1 MFLGEFYCQ
10 ADTQGS
16 LTLPGKIRSG
26 LEGELTL
33 TRGIERCLLIYPAK
47 EWQQLA
53 AKIQEQ
59 LRLTRSGDRAF
70 ARLMF
75 SGALSCI
82 PDAEGRIPV
91 PEHLRQYAGIQGE
104 AVIVGLCNHLE
115 VWDAQRWAD
124 VTVQLEARAELP
136 SQNEDYP
143 AI

>member
-10 ADTQGS
+10 ANAQGS
-16 LTLPGKIRSG
+16 LTLPGRIRSG

-33 TRGIERCLLIYPAK
+33 TRGLERCLLIYPAQ

-53 AKIQEQ
+53 ARIQAQ
-59 LRLTRSGDRAF
+59 LCLTRSGDRAF

-75 SGALSCI
+75 SGALSCM
-82 PDAEGRIPV
+82 PDAEGRIPM
-91 PEHLRQYAGIQGE
+91 PEYLRQYAGIQGE
-104 AVIVGLCNHLE
+104 AVIVGLYNHLE
-115 VWDAQRWAD
+115 VWDAQRWAE

-136 SQNEDYP
+136 SQNEAYP